1 MTGRSFLYISLS
13 LLGAVAFSVA
23 AIFFSP
29 VNPVLYDP
37 TAGAAFDQSGQGKD
51 VLAENAPAKVPP
63 PSATVTHISTPSAVK
78 AIYMTSFVAGDREWR
93 ERLVVLIEETELNSV
108 VIDIKDYTGLV
119 AFKISDP
126 VLQSIASVDER
137 VSDIRRFIA
146 DLHERGIY
154 VIGRIAAFQDPALA
168 LKRPDLAVK
177 KATDQTIIWKDYK
190 GQSWVDPGSAEVWA
204 YMADI
209 GRMAHEVG
217 FDELNYD
224 YIRFPSDGDM
234 NDIYY
239 PFSEGKIKTRVMGDF
254 FSYLNAELSSTS
266 AALSADLF
274 GMTTTNADD
283 LNVGQQLETALL
295 YFDYVAPMVYPS
307 HYPPNFNE
315 YNNPAEKPYEV
326 VKYSM
331 DKAVARASTTAGK
344 LRPWL
349 QDFSIGTVTYTPE
362 MVKAQIEAVY
372 DSGLNSWM
380 LWNASNRYTNEALL
394 QETDI

>member
-1 MTGRSFLYISLS
+1 MTVRSLLYIAVG
-13 LLGAVAFSVA
+13 LLGTIAFSIA
-23 AIFFSP
+23 AIFFYP
-29 VNPVLYDP
+29 VNSLLYDP
-37 TAGAAFDQSGQGKD
+37 TAGAVFDRSGRAED
-51 VLAENAPAKVPP
+51 VLAENALAEIL
-63 PSATVTHISTPSAVK
+63 PSPVAVTHISTPSEVK

-93 ERLVVLIEETELNSV
+93 ERLVNLIEETELNSV
-108 VIDIKDYTGLV
+108 VIDIKDYTGLI
-119 AFKISDP
+119 AFKISDSA
-126 VLQSIASVDER
+126 LQGIASVDER
-137 VSDIRRFIA
+137 ISDIRRFIG

-168 LKRPDLAVK
+168 LKRPDLSVK
-177 KATDQTIIWKDYK
+177 KATDKNIIWKDYK
-190 GQSWVDPGSAEVWA
+190 GQSWVDPGSEEVWA
-204 YMADI
+204 YMANV
-209 GRMAHEVG
+209 GKTAYEVG

-224 YIRFPSDGDM
+224 YIRFPSDGNM

-239 PFSEGKIKTRVMGDF
+239 PFSEGKIRTQVIGDF
-254 FSYLNAELSSTS
+254 LSYLNTELSSIS

-274 GMTTTNADD
+274 GMTTTNAND
-283 LNVGQQLETALL
+283 LNIGQQLEMALL

-315 YNNPAEKPYEV
+315 YKNPAEKPYEV

-349 QDFSIGTVTYTPE
+349 QDFSIGSVTYTPE
-362 MVKAQIEAVY
+362 MVKAQIQAVY

-394 QETDI
+394 KETDI